1 MHACHYMYL
10 IFSCSSASFTIS
22 LAPARS
28 WSWRIYNE
36 WVDKVNREELLDV
49 SVTCSLPLIWKWQC
63 DTDSQ
68 IKSLLIGSSRFT
80 TKKRWNYWPC
90 CYWLQ
95 NLFYFQIVAIS
106 YFVCTCILSMA
117 VLHCLLFPQYLVV
130 VANDFRNTYH
140 GKLKSKCQKSWTKL
154 YRVTQRLV

>member
-1 MHACHYMYL
+1 MPLHVPHFLLQFYL
-10 IFSCSSASFTIS
+10 IHHLTSTCQVLKLKNIQWMGWQSQQRRIAWCKWWSMS
-22 LAPARS
+22 LVHCHWFGS
-28 WSWRIYNE
+28 GN
-36 WVDKVNREELLDV
+36 V
-49 SVTCSLPLIWKWQC
+49 
-63 DTDSQ
+63 TDSQ

-95 NLFYFQIVAIS
+95 NLFYFVAIS
-106 YFVCTCILSMA
+106 YFVCILSMA

-140 GKLKSKCQKSWTKL
+140 GKLKAKCQKSWTKL